1 MRQTRWRSGAA
12 WLGSGVF
19 VYLKTTIMCRKQTR
33 QSGRWHNDPSR
44 FIATTH
50 GGSLESP
57 AVLRKCKYAFLTLP
71 NYSLIAVAN
80 ALEALRMA
88 NRLVGKEIYEWSV
101 VSMDGRAAQASSG
114 LTLSPTGTLDNLGA
128 VDILFV
134 CGGVN
139 VREAVSPPLLTAL
152 RRLADRRVPLGALCT
167 GGYALARAGLL
178 DNFSATIHWENLS
191 ALREEFP
198 RVRISDQLF
207 TIDRDRFT
215 CSGGTAPLDLMLN
228 LIQAKLGPR
237 ISQLV
242 GEQFIVD
249 RVRKDTD
256 RQYIPLRAQVGL
268 SHRGLIRVAQLM
280 EENIEKPLSLEKIA
294 KSTGL
299 SRRQIERL
307 FKRDLNCVPKRYY
320 LEMRLR
326 RARELL
332 LQTAMPIMD
341 ITTACGFQSP
351 PHFSKCYRIQ
361 FGYPPSAERK
371 IGDKRIGLE
380 ERNAGPAGSPG

>member
-1 MRQTRWRSGAA
+1 
-12 WLGSGVF
+12 
-19 VYLKTTIMCRKQTR
+19 
-33 QSGRWHNDPSR
+33 
-44 FIATTH
+44 
-50 GGSLESP
+50 LESAAP
-57 AVLRKCKYAFLTLP
+57 SKCKYAFLTLP
-71 NYSLIAVAN
+71 NFSLIAVAN
-80 ALEALRMA
+80 AIEPLRMA
-88 NRLVGKEIYEWSV
+88 NRLVGKEVYAWSV
-101 VSMDGRAAQASSG
+101 ISLDGQSTDASSG
-114 LTLSPTGTLDNLGA
+114 LALSPTGALEKLGA

-134 CGGVN
+134 CGGIN
-139 VREAVSPPLLTAL
+139 VREAVSPALLVAL
-152 RRLADRRVPLGALCT
+152 RRIADRGIALGALCT

-178 DNFSATIHWENLS
+178 DHCRATIHWENLS

-228 LIQAKLGPR
+228 LIQLKLGSQ

-242 GEQFIVD
+242 CEQFIVD

-256 RQYIPLRAQVGL
+256 RQYIPLRAQIGI

-280 EENIEKPLSLEKIA
+280 EENIEKPLSLEQIA
-294 KSTGL
+294 KTTGL

-320 LEMRLR
+320 LQMRLR

-341 ITTACGFQSP
+341 ITAACGFQSP
-351 PHFSKCYRIQ
+351 PHFSKCYRNQ

-371 IGDKRIGLE
+371 LGDRQGA
-380 ERNAGPAGSPG
+380 RAP

>member
-1 MRQTRWRSGAA
+1 MAA
-12 WLGSGVF
+12 KLTGWAAGVC
-19 VYLKTTIMCRKQTR
+19 LKYDRNLSETDKTPV
-33 QSGRWHNDPSR
+33 RWHNESDRIHMLLSP
-44 FIATTH
+44 
-50 GGSLESP
+50 GGTLESP
-57 AVLRKCKYAFLTLP
+57 AVLRKCRYAFLTLP

-80 ALEALRMA
+80 ALEPLRMA
-88 NRLVGKEIYEWSV
+88 NRLVGQEVYEWSV
-101 VSMDGRAAQASSG
+101 ISMDGRPSDASSG
-114 LTLSPTGTLDNLGA
+114 LALSPTGTLEKLGV

-134 CGGVN
+134 CGGIN
-139 VREAVSPPLLTAL
+139 VREAVSPALLTAL

-167 GGYALARAGLL
+167 GGYALAKAGLL

-228 LIQAKLGPR
+228 LIQVKLGPR

-242 GEQFIVD
+242 SEQFIVD

-256 RQYIPLRAQVGL
+256 RQYIPLRAQVGV

-294 KSTGL
+294 KATGL

-307 FKRDLNCVPKRYY
+307 FKRDLNCVPKHYY

-371 IGDKRIGLE
+371 IGDKRLQRRDPA
-380 ERNAGPAGSPG
+380 ERDPGESEAVAG

>member
-1 MRQTRWRSGAA
+1 META
-12 WLGSGVF
+12 
-19 VYLKTTIMCRKQTR
+19 
-33 QSGRWHNDPSR
+33 
-44 FIATTH
+44 
-50 GGSLESP
+50 

-80 ALEALRMA
+80 AVEPLRMA
-88 NRLVGKEIYEWSV
+88 NRLVGREAYEWCI
-101 VSMDGRAAQASSG
+101 VSLDGQAVASSSG
-114 LTLSPTGTLDNLGA
+114 LALSPTLALPKLGA

-134 CGGVN
+134 CGGIN
-139 VREAVSPPLLTAL
+139 VREAVSPALIAQL
-152 RRLADRRVPLGALCT
+152 RRLAERRMPLGGLCT

-178 DNFSATIHWENLS
+178 DNLKATIHWENLS

-215 CSGGTAPLDLMLN
+215 CSGGTAPLDLMLH
-228 LIQAKLGPR
+228 LIQSKLGSK
-237 ISQLV
+237 ISRLV
-242 GEQFIVD
+242 SEQFIVE
-249 RVRKDTD
+249 RVRSDAD
-256 RQYIPLRAQVGL
+256 RQYVPLRAQIGL
-268 SHRGLIRVAQLM
+268 SNRSLIRVAQLM
-280 EENIEKPLSLEKIA
+280 EEHIERPMSLDKIA

-307 FKRDLNCVPKRYY
+307 FRRDLNCVPKRYY

-341 ITTACGFQSP
+341 ITAACGFQSP
-351 PHFSKCYRIQ
+351 PHFSKCYRSQ

-371 IGDKRIGLE
+371 ILRHAASAAQAGLT
-380 ERNAGPAGSPG
+380 

>member
-1 MRQTRWRSGAA
+1 M
-12 WLGSGVF
+12 
-19 VYLKTTIMCRKQTR
+19 
-33 QSGRWHNDPSR
+33 
-44 FIATTH
+44 
-50 GGSLESP
+50 ESP
-57 AVLRKCKYAFLTLP
+57 ALLRKCKYAFLTLP

-80 ALEALRMA
+80 ALEPLRMA
-88 NRLVGKEIYEWSV
+88 NRLVGKEIYQWSV
-101 VSMDGRAAQASSG
+101 VSMDGMAADASSA
-114 LTLSPTGTLDNLGA
+114 LNLSPTAALERLGA

-139 VREAVSPPLLTAL
+139 VREAVSPSLLTAL

-178 DNFSATIHWENLS
+178 DDFSATIHWENLS

-228 LIQAKLGPR
+228 LIRLKLGPR
-237 ISQLV
+237 VSQLV
-242 GEQFIVD
+242 SEQFHACVD
-249 RVRKDTD
+249 PGPQGHGPA
-256 RQYIPLRAQVGL
+256 QYIPLRAQIGV

-307 FKRDLNCVPKRYY
+307 FKRDLHCVPKRYY

-351 PHFSKCYRIQ
+351 PHFSKCYRSQ
-361 FGYPPSAERK
+361 FGHPPSAERK
-371 IGDKRIGLE
+371 LVMRDGEGL
-380 ERNAGPAGSPG
+380 RLRALGVN

>member
-1 MRQTRWRSGAA
+1 M
-12 WLGSGVF
+12 
-19 VYLKTTIMCRKQTR
+19 
-33 QSGRWHNDPSR
+33 
-44 FIATTH
+44 
-50 GGSLESP
+50 
-57 AVLRKCKYAFLTLP
+57 LRKCRYAFLTLP

-80 ALEALRMA
+80 ALEPLRMA
-88 NRLVGKEIYEWSV
+88 NRVVGQDVYDWSI
-101 VSMDGRAAQASSG
+101 VSLDGSVETASSG
-114 LTLSPTGTLDNLGA
+114 LTLSPTASLDVLGA
-128 VDILFV
+128 ADIVFV
-134 CGGVN
+134 CGGIN
-139 VREAVSPPLLTAL
+139 VREAVTPALLSAL
-152 RRLADRRVPLGALCT
+152 KRLAERRVALGALCT

-178 DNFSATIHWENLS
+178 DHCRATIHWENLS

-198 RVRISDQLF
+198 RVRISDQVF
-207 TIDRDRFT
+207 TIDGDRYT

-228 LIQAKLGPR
+228 LIQSKLGAR

-242 GEQFIVD
+242 SEQFIVE

-256 RQYIPLRAQVGL
+256 RQYVPLRAQIGL
-268 SHRGLIRVAQLM
+268 SHRGLIRVAQIM
-280 EENIEKPLSLEKIA
+280 EENIEKPLSLDSIA

-341 ITTACGFQSP
+341 ITAACGFQSP
-351 PHFSKCYRIQ
+351 PHFSKCYRHQ
-361 FGYPPSAERK
+361 FGHPPSAERK
-371 IGDKRIGLE
+371 V
-380 ERNAGPAGSPG
+380 AGTAASVPLN

>member
-1 MRQTRWRSGAA
+1 MEI
-12 WLGSGVF
+12 V
-19 VYLKTTIMCRKQTR
+19 V
-33 QSGRWHNDPSR
+33 
-44 FIATTH
+44 
-50 GGSLESP
+50 EST

-80 ALEALRMA
+80 ALEPLRMA
-88 NRLVGKEIYEWSV
+88 NRLVGRDVYDWSV
-101 VSMDGRAAQASSG
+101 VTLDGQAVPSSSG
-114 LTLSPTGTLDNLGA
+114 LSLTPAGPLEKLGP
-128 VDILFV
+128 VDVLFV

-139 VREAVSPPLLTAL
+139 VREAVSPPLLSRL
-152 RRLADRRVPLGALCT
+152 RRLAEQRVPLGALCT

-178 DNFSATIHWENLS
+178 DNFKATIHWENLS
-191 ALREEFP
+191 SLREEFP
-198 RVRISDQLF
+198 RVRISDQVF

-228 LIQAKLGPR
+228 LIQSKLGPR
-237 ISQLV
+237 ISRLV
-242 GEQFIVD
+242 SEQFIVE

-256 RQYIPLRAQVGL
+256 RQYVPLRAQIGP
-268 SHRGLIRVAQLM
+268 SNRGLIRVAQLM
-280 EENIEKPLSLEKIA
+280 EENIEKPLSLDKIA

-307 FKRDLNCVPKRYY
+307 FRRDLNCVPKRYY

-341 ITTACGFQSP
+341 ITAACGFQSP
-351 PHFSKCYRIQ
+351 PHFSKCYRSQ

-371 IGDKRIGLE
+371 MSRTQSAADG
-380 ERNAGPAGSPG
+380 APPAPII

>member
-1 MRQTRWRSGAA
+1 
-12 WLGSGVF
+12 V
-19 VYLKTTIMCRKQTR
+19 
-33 QSGRWHNDPSR
+33 
-44 FIATTH
+44 
-50 GGSLESP
+50 ESP

-80 ALEALRMA
+80 ALEPLRMA
-88 NRLVGKEIYEWSV
+88 NRLVGKEVYEWSII
-101 VSMDGRAAQASSG
+101 STDGEAEHASSG
-114 LTLSPTGTLDNLGA
+114 LHLSPTGALEHLGP

-139 VREAVSPPLLTAL
+139 VREAVSPALLTAL
-152 RRLADRRVPLGALCT
+152 KRLAERRVPLGALCT

-178 DNFSATIHWENLS
+178 DHYRATIHWENLS

-198 RVRISDQLF
+198 RVKISDQLF

-215 CSGGTAPLDLMLN
+215 CSGGTAPLDLMFN
-228 LIQAKLGPR
+228 LIQLKLGPKILQR
-237 ISQLV
+237 VS
-242 GEQFIVD
+242 EQFIVD
-249 RVRKDTD
+249 RVRNDTD
-256 RQYIPLRAQVGL
+256 RQYIPLRAQVGV

-294 KSTGL
+294 KATGL

-351 PHFSKCYRIQ
+351 PHFSKCYRNQ
-361 FGYPPSAERK
+361 FGHPPSAER
-371 IGDKRIGLE
+371 RIGAKQANGAAL
-380 ERNAGPAGSPG
+380 AS

>member
-1 MRQTRWRSGAA
+1 
-12 WLGSGVF
+12 
-19 VYLKTTIMCRKQTR
+19 
-33 QSGRWHNDPSR
+33 
-44 FIATTH
+44 
-50 GGSLESP
+50 
-57 AVLRKCKYAFLTLP
+57 
-71 NYSLIAVAN
+71 
-80 ALEALRMA
+80 
-88 NRLVGKEIYEWSV
+88 
-101 VSMDGRAAQASSG
+101 
-114 LTLSPTGTLDNLGA
+114 
-128 VDILFV
+128 
-134 CGGVN
+134 
-139 VREAVSPPLLTAL
+139 
-152 RRLADRRVPLGALCT
+152 
-167 GGYALARAGLL
+167 
-178 DNFSATIHWENLS
+178 
-191 ALREEFP
+191 
-198 RVRISDQLF
+198 LF

-242 GEQFIVD
+242 SEQFIVD

-256 RQYIPLRAQVGL
+256 RQYIPLRAQIGV

-280 EENIEKPLSLEKIA
+280 EENIEKPLSLEQIA

-307 FKRDLNCVPKRYY
+307 FKRDLNCVPKHYY

-351 PHFSKCYRIQ
+351 PHFSKCYRMQ

-371 IGDKRIGLE
+371 IGDKGGQLRAANE
-380 ERNAGPAGSPG
+380 ASPAAS

>member
-1 MRQTRWRSGAA
+1 M
-12 WLGSGVF
+12 
-19 VYLKTTIMCRKQTR
+19 
-33 QSGRWHNDPSR
+33 
-44 FIATTH
+44 
-50 GGSLESP
+50 ESP
-57 AVLRKCKYAFLTLP
+57 AVLRKCRYAFLTLP

-80 ALEALRMA
+80 ALEPLRMA
-88 NRLVGKEIYEWSV
+88 NRVVGREVYEWSII
-101 VSMDGRAAQASSG
+101 SMDGRAADASSG
-114 LTLSPTGTLDNLGA
+114 LTLSPTGALDKLGA

-134 CGGVN
+134 CGGIN
-139 VREAVSPPLLTAL
+139 VREAVSPALLSAL

-178 DNFSATIHWENLS
+178 DNFRATIHWENLS

-228 LIQAKLGPR
+228 LIQLKLGSR

-242 GEQFIVD
+242 SEQFIVD
-249 RVRKDTD
+249 RVRKGTD
-256 RQYIPLRAQVGL
+256 RQYIPLRAQIGV

-280 EENIEKPLSLEKIA
+280 EENIEKPLSLDKIA
-294 KSTGL
+294 KATGL

-307 FKRDLNCVPKRYY
+307 FRRDLNCVPKRYY

-341 ITTACGFQSP
+341 ITAACGFQSP
-351 PHFSKCYRIQ
+351 PHFSKCYRNQ
-361 FGYPPSAERK
+361 FGHPPSAERK
-371 IGDKRIGLE
+371 IG
-380 ERNAGPAGSPG
+380 AGGSLSDAPADAARAAEPRAALTF